1 MPNFVH
7 LHLHTEYSLSDSL
20 VRIKPLVKSIHK
32 AGMPACAITD
42 QNNLFGLV
50 KFYRAAQAI
59 GIKPIIGIDVWL
71 ISNNE
76 KSRLVLLC
84 QNNIGYKNLTRLV
97 SRSYTEGQIDNIPY
111 LHKEWLQ
118 DNTDGLIALSG
129 GREGEI
135 GKLLLA
141 SQDTKQQLEQW
152 NNLFPN
158 RFYLELQRTGRLNEE
173 EYIHAAV
180 NLALD
185 TKTPVVATNDV
196 RFLGNDEYDTHELR
210 VCINAGKVIADP
222 KRPKNYSPQQYLR
235 TPEEMEELFADIP
248 EAIENT
254 WLIAKR
260 CNLGLTLGKNFL
272 PDFPIPKGQTIE
284 EYFRQKTRVGLEQR
298 LAFLFN
304 KADESFIE
312 LRKPYDERLEIELG
326 VILQMGFPG
335 YFLIVADFIQWAKDN
350 SVPVGPGRGS
360 GAGSLVAYVLNIT
373 DLDPIKYELL
383 FERFL
388 NPERVSMPDFDIDFC
403 IEGRDEVINYVAEH
417 YGRDKVSQIITYG
430 TMAAKAVVRDVGRV
444 LSHPHGFVD
453 KIAKLIPFEIG
464 ITLDKALDKE
474 PILRSRYE
482 EEEEVHSLIDKARQL
497 EGLTKNIGTHAGGVV
512 IAPTKLTDF
521 TPLYCEQDSQDL
533 ISQFDKNDVEAV
545 GLVKFDFLGLRTLTI
560 IKWTLQTINHFLETP
575 IDILKIP
582 LNDVTTYDLLKRG
595 DTTAVFQLE
604 SGGLKKLIRRLQPD
618 TFEDIVALVALYRP
632 GPLQSGMVDD
642 FVERKH
648 GRAKIEYPHPD
659 LSHIL
664 KPTYGV
670 IVYQEQVMQIAQI
683 LAGYS
688 LGGADL
694 LRRAMGKKKPE
705 EMAKQRTIF
714 LEGAVA
720 RKVPEEI
727 AIYIFDLMEKF
738 AEYGFNRC
746 LVGETLIAD
755 YTTGELLSLESIYH
769 NKIQTVASLQDNWK
783 IGVGNVVNVMQNGVK
798 PVLKLTT
805 SLGKT
810 IKATANHPFLTLHG
824 WKKLEELQEGE
835 RIASPNYLSVEG
847 QNSWEN
853 YKSEA
858 ILWLERLNLNNANQ
872 KQIPDIIFQ
881 LNNRS
886 LTIFLGIFWAKN
898 EFIFETSDPI
908 PYFATSSK
916 ILAKQL
922 QHLLLRLKIVSSFKT
937 NISKNKPINYIV
949 NIVGHSSIENF
960 IKTIGQHSCE
970 QVLSELQQYLNK
982 PDLEL
987 IDTLQP
993 WIKTEHVFWE
1003 QVKTIEAVGSA
1014 MTYDLEIKNTHNFIA
1029 NDIIVH
1035 NSHSAAY
1042 ALVSYQ
1048 TAWLKAHYPAAF
1060 MAAVL
1065 SADMDNTDK
1074 LVPLVEECRSSMK
1087 LQILPP
1093 HVNVSEYKFTV
1104 IDDQNKAIRYGLG
1117 AIKGAGEAALESIVN
1132 ERKEGE
1138 FTDLFDFCRRIDL
1151 RKASR
1156 RILEPL
1162 IKCGA
1167 LDELGPNRAT
1177 LMESLEIA
1185 IKSAE
1190 KHSSDSAAGQN
1201 DIFAIPSQTEV
1212 KKEPP
1217 FVKNIKEWK
1226 QAKYLNAEKESLGFY
1241 LSGHPIE
1248 PYLFELSQLTRN
1260 RLVNVKPTDNKQTMR
1275 IAGIVTDLRT
1285 AFNKRGTKIAFVTL
1299 DDSTARM
1306 DVKIYSELYETM
1318 QNILVKDAL
1327 LLIDGEVRVDDY
1339 NGGYAMTARN
1349 ITTFETARGNF
1360 ANRLEINIISEQT
1373 VDKNFAPKLVSILNI
1388 NRKGRCLVAINY
1400 SYGKAKIELALGND
1414 WRVKPNS
1421 ELLEQLQ
1428 ELVGDENIK
1437 IIY

>member
-20 VRIKPLVKSIHK
+20 VRIKPLLKSIHK

-50 KFYRAAQAI
+50 KFYRASQAI
-59 GIKPIIGIDVWL
+59 GIKPIIGVDVWL
-71 ISNNE
+71 IDNDE
-76 KSRLVLLC
+76 ISRLVLLC
-84 QNNIGYKNLTRLV
+84 QNNVGYHNLTKLV
-97 SRSYTEGQIDNIPY
+97 SRSYTEGQIDNTPY
-111 LHKEWLQ
+111 LHQTWLEG
-118 DNTDGLIALSG
+118 NTDGIIALSG

-141 SQDTKQQLEQW
+141 GQNAQPLLEKL

-158 RFYLELQRTGRLNEE
+158 RFYLELQRTDRPNEE
-173 EYIHAAV
+173 EYIHAAID
-180 NLALD
+180 LALA
-185 TKTPVVATNDV
+185 TNTPVVATNDV
-196 RFLGNDEYDTHELR
+196 RFLSSEDYETHELR
-210 VCINAGKVIADP
+210 VCIHDGKVVADP
-222 KRPKNYSPQQYLR
+222 NRPKNYSPQQYLR
-235 TPEEMEELFADIP
+235 TPQEMEELFADIP

-254 WLIAKR
+254 ELIAKR
-260 CNLGLTLGKNFL
+260 CNLSLTLGKNFL
-272 PDFPIPKGQTIE
+272 PDFPIPEGQTID
-284 EYFRQKTRVGLEQR
+284 EYFRQKSRVGLEQR
-298 LAFLFN
+298 LAFLFD
-304 KADESFIE
+304 KTDESFIE
-312 LRKPYDERLEIELG
+312 LRKPYDERLVIELD

-350 SVPVGPGRGS
+350 EVPVGPGRGS

-373 DLDPIKYELL
+373 DLDPIRYELL

-403 IEGRDEVINYVAEH
+403 MEGRDDVINYVAEH
-417 YGRDKVSQIITYG
+417 YGREKVSQIITYG

-444 LSHPHGFVD
+444 LAHPHGFVD

-474 PILRSRYE
+474 PILRGRYE
-482 EEEEVHSLIDKARQL
+482 QEEEVRSLMDKARQL
-497 EGLTKNIGTHAGGVV
+497 EGLTKNVGTHAGGVV
-512 IAPTKLTDF
+512 ISPTKLTDF
-521 TPLYCEQDSQDL
+521 TPIYCEQDSQDL

-545 GLVKFDFLGLRTLTI
+545 GLVKFDFLGLRTLTV
-560 IKWTLQTINHFLETP
+560 IKWALQTINRFLETP

-582 LNDVTTYDLLKRG
+582 LNDAATYDLLKRG
-595 DTTAVFQLE
+595 DTTSVFQLE

-659 LSHIL
+659 LATIL

-694 LRRAMGKKKPE
+694 LRRAMGKKNLE
-705 EMAKQRTIF
+705 EMAKQRSIF
-714 LEGAVA
+714 LEGSVA
-720 RKVPEEI
+720 RKVPEEQ
-727 AIYIFDLMEKF
+727 ATSIFNLMEKF
-738 AEYGFNRC
+738 AEYGFNR
-746 LVGETLIAD
+746 
-755 YTTGELLSLESIYH
+755 
-769 NKIQTVASLQDNWK
+769 
-783 IGVGNVVNVMQNGVK
+783 
-798 PVLKLTT
+798 
-805 SLGKT
+805 
-810 IKATANHPFLTLHG
+810 
-824 WKKLEELQEGE
+824 
-835 RIASPNYLSVEG
+835 
-847 QNSWEN
+847 
-853 YKSEA
+853 
-858 ILWLERLNLNNANQ
+858 
-872 KQIPDIIFQ
+872 
-881 LNNRS
+881 
-886 LTIFLGIFWAKN
+886 
-898 EFIFETSDPI
+898 
-908 PYFATSSK
+908 
-916 ILAKQL
+916 
-922 QHLLLRLKIVSSFKT
+922 
-937 NISKNKPINYIV
+937 
-949 NIVGHSSIENF
+949 
-960 IKTIGQHSCE
+960 
-970 QVLSELQQYLNK
+970 
-982 PDLEL
+982 
-987 IDTLQP
+987 
-993 WIKTEHVFWE
+993 
-1003 QVKTIEAVGSA
+1003 
-1014 MTYDLEIKNTHNFIA
+1014 
-1029 NDIIVH
+1029 
-1035 NSHSAAY
+1035 SHSAAY

-1065 SADMDNTDK
+1065 SAEMDNTEK

-1104 IDDQNKAIRYGLG
+1104 IDDQNKEIRYGLG
-1117 AIKGAGEAALESIVN
+1117 AIKGAGEAALESIIT
-1132 ERKEGE
+1132 ERKETGE
-1138 FTDLFDFCRRIDL
+1138 FTDLFDFCQRIDL

-1167 LDELGPNRAT
+1167 LDNLGPNRAT
-1177 LMESLEIA
+1177 LMTSLETA

-1190 KHSSDSAAGQN
+1190 KHSNDSAAGQN
-1201 DIFAIPSQTEV
+1201 DIFASPSQTKA

-1217 FVKNIKEWK
+1217 FTKNIKEWK
-1226 QAKYLNAEKESLGFY
+1226 RSEYLNAEKESLGFY

-1260 RLVNVKPTDNKQTMR
+1260 RLINIKPTDKQSMR
-1275 IAGIVTDLRT
+1275 IAGIVTEIRT
-1285 AFNKRGTKIAFVTL
+1285 TFNKRGTKIAFVTL

-1306 DVKIYSELYETM
+1306 DIKIYSELYGTI

-1327 LLIDGEVRVDDY
+1327 LVADGEVRIDDY

-1349 ITTFETARGNF
+1349 ITTFEIAREKY
-1360 ANRLEINIISEQT
+1360 ANRLEINIISDQT
-1373 VDKNFAPKLVSILNI
+1373 VDKQFAPKLVDILNI
-1388 NRKGRCLVAINY
+1388 HRKGRCLVSINY
-1400 SYGKAKIELALGND
+1400 RYGETKVELVLGND

-1428 ELVGDENIK
+1428 ELVGDEKIK
-1437 IIY
+1437 VIY

>member
-1 MPNFVH
+1 MPNFIH

-50 KFYRAAQAI
+50 KFYRAAQII
-59 GIKPIIGIDVWL
+59 GIKPIIGIDLWL
-71 ISNNE
+71 INNNE

-84 QNNIGYKNLTRLV
+84 QNNVGYHNLTKLV

-111 LHKEWLQ
+111 LQQTWLEN
-118 DNTDGLIALSG
+118 NTDGLIALSA

-141 SQDTKQQLEQW
+141 GQDAKQQLEQL

-158 RFYLELQRTGRLNEE
+158 RFYLELQRTGRPNEE
-173 EYIHAAV
+173 EYIHVAI
-180 NLALD
+180 NLALE
-185 TKTPVVATNDV
+185 TNTPVVATNDV
-196 RFLGNDEYDTHELR
+196 RFLGNDEYDAHELR
-210 VCINAGKVIADP
+210 VCIHAGKVISDP

-235 TPEEMEELFADIP
+235 TPQEMEELFADIP

-260 CNLGLTLGKNFL
+260 CNLSLTLGKNFL
-272 PDFPIPKGQTIE
+272 PDFPIPKGQTIN
-284 EYFRQKTRVGLEQR
+284 EYFRQKSRIGLEQR
-298 LAFLFN
+298 LAFLFDKTN
-304 KADESFIE
+304 ESFPE
-312 LRKPYDERLEIELG
+312 LRKPYDERLEIELD

-350 SVPVGPGRGS
+350 GVPVGPGRGS

-373 DLDPIKYELL
+373 DLDPIHYELL

-403 IEGRDEVINYVAEH
+403 MEGRDEVINYVAEH

-453 KIAKLIPFEIG
+453 TIAKLIPFEIG

-474 PILRSRYE
+474 PILRDRYE
-482 EEEEVHSLIDKARQL
+482 QEEEVRTLLDKARQL
-497 EGLTKNIGTHAGGVV
+497 EGLTKNVGTHAGGVV
-512 IAPTKLTDF
+512 IAPTKLTAF

-533 ISQFDKNDVEAV
+533 VSQFDKNDVEAV

-560 IKWTLQTINHFLETP
+560 IKWALQTVNKFLETP

-582 LNDVTTYDLLKRG
+582 LNDTETYDLLKRG

-604 SGGLKKLIRRLQPD
+604 SAGLKKLIRRLQPD

-659 LSHIL
+659 LAQVL

-705 EMAKQRTIF
+705 EMAKQRAIF
-714 LEGAVA
+714 TEGAVA
-720 RKVPEEI
+720 RKVPAEK
-727 AIYIFDLMEKF
+727 ATYIFDLMEKF
-738 AEYGFNRC
+738 AEYGFNRSVYENTKIYTADGIKLIKDC
-746 LVGETLIAD
+746 EVGDRVISRTPMGESVYTNVIALHNHGKVPLWEIKFDDNTIECCTLDHKWLTETGQQPL
-755 YTTGELLSLESIYH
+755 
-769 NKIQTVASLQDNWK
+769 WK
-783 IGVGNVVNVMQNGVK
+783 I
-798 PVLKLTT
+798 
-805 SLGKT
+805 
-810 IKATANHPFLTLHG
+810 IKIGSKVWGCATNS
-824 WKKLEELQEGE
+824 KDNE
-835 RIASPNYLSVEG
+835 RLLDNITYKA
-847 QNSWEN
+847 QNSTT
-853 YKSEA
+853 
-858 ILWLERLNLNNANQ
+858 ILMINPNFDGEVQ
-872 KQIPDIIFQ
+872 KQLWNAYFSRPQPIIEYNQ
-881 LNNRS
+881 RWNMGKDTVLRQPIQA
-886 LTIFLGIFWAKN
+886 IFMGW
-898 EFIFETSDPI
+898 
-908 PYFATSSK
+908 
-916 ILAKQL
+916 
-922 QHLLLRLKIVSSFKT
+922 
-937 NISKNKPINYIV
+937 
-949 NIVGHSSIENF
+949 
-960 IKTIGQHSCE
+960 GQS
-970 QVLSELQQYLNK
+970 
-982 PDLEL
+982 
-987 IDTLQP
+987 
-993 WIKTEHVFWE
+993 
-1003 QVKTIEAVGSA
+1003 
-1014 MTYDLEIKNTHNFIA
+1014 YDLEVDHPEHNFLLA
-1029 NDIIVH
+1029 SGLCCS

-1042 ALVSYQ
+1042 ALISYQ

-1074 LVPLVEECRSSMK
+1074 LVPLIEECRDSMK

-1093 HVNVSEYKFTV
+1093 HVNVSKYKFTV
-1104 IDDQNKAIRYGLG
+1104 TDDENKAIHYGLG
-1117 AIKGAGEAALESIVN
+1117 AIKGAGEAALESIIT
-1132 ERKEGE
+1132 ERKKGE

-1156 RILEPL
+1156 RVLEPL

-1167 LDELGPNRAT
+1167 LDNLGPNRAT
-1177 LMESLEIA
+1177 LMASLEIA

-1190 KHSSDSAAGQN
+1190 KYSNDSAAGQN
-1201 DIFAIPSQTEV
+1201 DIFASPSHV
-1212 KKEPP
+1212 KKESP
-1217 FVKNIKEWK
+1217 FVKNVKEWK
-1226 QAKYLNAEKESLGFY
+1226 QIKYLNAEKESLGFY

-1260 RLVNVKPTDNKQTMR
+1260 RLVNIKPTNKQTIR

-1285 AFNKRGTKIAFVTL
+1285 TFNKRGTKIAFVTL
-1299 DDSTARM
+1299 DDSTARI
-1306 DVKIYSELYETM
+1306 DIKIYSELYGIV

-1327 LLIDGEVRVDDY
+1327 LIVDGEVRVNDY
-1339 NGGYAMTARN
+1339 NGGYAMIARN
-1349 ITTFETARGNF
+1349 IITFATARENL
-1360 ANRLEINIISEQT
+1360 ANRLEINIISKQT
-1373 VDKNFAPKLVSILNI
+1373 ANKEFAPKLVAILNVH
-1388 NRKGRCLVAINY
+1388 RKGRCLVSINY
-1400 SYGKAKIELALGND
+1400 YYGKTKIELVLGND
-1414 WRVKPNS
+1414 WRVKINA

-1428 ELVGDENIK
+1428 ELVGDDKIK